1 MRQIKLIV
9 GEEVITLTV
18 IAIVGFAVILLL

>member
-9 GEEVITLTV
+9 GEEVNTLTV